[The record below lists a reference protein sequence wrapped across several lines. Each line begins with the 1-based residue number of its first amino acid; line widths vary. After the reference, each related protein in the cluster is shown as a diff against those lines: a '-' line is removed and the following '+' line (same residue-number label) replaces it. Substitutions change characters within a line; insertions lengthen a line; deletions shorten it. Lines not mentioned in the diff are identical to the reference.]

1 MFTSLIKEGERERE
15 REKQRETQREKQR
28 QRQKERERE
37 IDSRTHFSLL
47 PPAGTWPVISP
58 FSTIQTWAK

>member
-1 MFTSLIKEGERERE
+1 MCTSLIKEGERESKRE
-15 REKQRETQREKQR
+15 RKTERDTERETETET
-28 QRQKERERE
+28 ERERE